1 MALLQTAK
9 MKRLAAGATAV
20 VIAVLLRPKLQRWW
34 RRRCWSKE
42 QDRLATLVSFEDAPA
57 VAALVSRLDASEP
70 CVVAGVA
77 LVEDL
82 RGAVAVAV
90 AIELPSLKRVDGA
103 VVPLTTTLPYEPG
116 FVGFRAAPFLARAL
130 KALRTDVSVA
140 LVRGHGFLHPRK
152 FGVAC
157 HAGLVAGVPTCGV
170 ADSLL
175 RVDGVDE
182 AAIVSRARASL
193 ALGAALPIVG
203 ASGIVWG
210 AALRA
215 TKEPNFRPTY
225 VSAGPGV
232 SLETAVRLAVACR
245 RYRVPEPVRLAELE
259 GRVAL
264 RERVVD

>member
-1 MALLQTAK
+1 MAALHTA
-9 MKRLAAGATAV
+9 MTRLAAGATVA
-20 VIAVLLRPKLQRWW
+20 VIAALVRPKLQRWW
-34 RRRCWSKE
+34 RRRRWATE
-42 QDRLATLVSFEDAPA
+42 QARLATLVSFDDAPA
-57 VAALVSRLDASEP
+57 VAALVSRIDASEP

-77 LVEDL
+77 LVED
-82 RGAVAVAV
+82 RRRAVAV
-90 AIELPSLKRVDGA
+90 AIAVELPSLKRIDGA
-103 VVPLTTTLPYEPG
+103 LVPVATSLPYEPG
-116 FVGFRAAPFLARAL
+116 YVGFRAAPFLAEALGAL
-130 KALRTDVSVA
+130 KVDVAVA

-157 HAGLVAGVPTCGV
+157 HAGLVAGVSTCGV

-182 AAIVSRARASL
+182 AAVVARARASL
-193 ALGAALPIVG
+193 QLGEALPIVG
-203 ASGIVWG
+203 ASGTVWG

-215 TKEPNFRPTY
+215 NTEAKFRPTY

-232 SLETAVRLAVACR
+232 SLETAVKLAVACR

-264 RERVVD
+264 RERVE

>member
-1 MALLQTAK
+1 
-9 MKRLAAGATAV
+9 MKAVHQRLAAAAAAAATLAL
-20 VIAVLLRPKLQRWW
+20 VLPKLQRWW
-34 RRRCWSKE
+34 RRRLWRQE
-42 QDRLATLVSFEDAPA
+42 QDRLATLVSFDDAPA

-77 LVEDL
+77 LVED
-82 RGAVAVAV
+82 RRRAVAV
-90 AIELPSLKRVDGA
+90 AIAVELPSMKRVDGA
-103 VVPLTTTLPYEPG
+103 VVPVATALPYEPG
-116 FVGFRAAPFLARAL
+116 YVGFRAAPFLARAL
-130 KALRTDVSVA
+130 DALKVDVAVA

-182 AAIVSRARASL
+182 AAVVARARASL
-193 ALGAALPIVG
+193 QLGEALPIVG
-203 ASGIVWG
+203 ASGTVWG

-215 TKEPNFRPTY
+215 STEANFRPTY

-232 SLETAVRLAVACR
+232 SLATAVKLAVGCR

>member
-9 MKRLAAGATAV
+9 MKRLAGGAAAV
-20 VIAVLLRPKLQRWW
+20 VIVAVVRPKLQRWW
-34 RRRCWSKE
+34 RRRRWAQE

-57 VAALVSRLDASEP
+57 VAAVMSKLNASEP

-77 LVEDL
+77 LVED
-82 RGAVAVAV
+82 RRRAVAVAV
-90 AIELPSLKRVDGA
+90 AVELPSLKRVDGA
-103 VVPLTTTLPYEPG
+103 VVPVATALPYEPG
-116 FVGFRAAPFLARAL
+116 YVGFRAAPFLAKALGAL
-130 KALRTDVSVA
+130 KVDVAVA
-140 LVRGHGFLHPRK
+140 LVRGHGFLHPRT

-157 HAGLVAGVPTCGV
+157 HVGLVAGVSTCGV

-182 AAIVSRARASL
+182 ASIVSRARASL
-193 ALGAALPIVG
+193 QLGEALPIVG

-215 TKEPNFRPTY
+215 TSEPNFRPTY

-232 SLETAVRLAVACR
+232 SLATAIRLAVACR

>member
-1 MALLQTAK
+1 
-9 MKRLAAGATAV
+9 MKAVHQRLAAAAAAAATLAL
-20 VIAVLLRPKLQRWW
+20 VLPKLQRWW
-34 RRRCWSKE
+34 RRRLWRQE
-42 QDRLATLVSFEDAPA
+42 QDRLATLVSFDDAPA
-57 VAALVSRLDASEP
+57 VAALVSRLDTSEP

-77 LVEDL
+77 LVED
-82 RGAVAVAV
+82 RRRAVAVAV

-103 VVPLTTTLPYEPG
+103 VVPVATSLPYEPG

-130 KALRTDVSVA
+130 GALKVDVAVA

-157 HAGLVAGVPTCGV
+157 HVGLVAGVPTCGV

-175 RVDGVDE
+175 RCDGVDE

-193 ALGAALPIVG
+193 QLGEALPIVG
-203 ASGIVWG
+203 ASGTVWG
-210 AALRA
+210 AAVRA
-215 TKEPNFRPTY
+215 TTEPKFRPTY

-232 SLETAVRLAVACR
+232 SLETAVKLAVACR

-264 RERVVD
+264 RERVED

>member
-1 MALLQTAK
+1 
-9 MKRLAAGATAV
+9 MKAVHQRLAAAA
-20 VIAVLLRPKLQRWW
+20 AAAALVLVLPKLQRWW
-34 RRRCWSKE
+34 RRRLWRQE
-42 QDRLATLVSFEDAPA
+42 QDRLATLVSFDDAPA
-57 VAALVSRLDASEP
+57 VTALLSKLDASEP

-77 LVEDL
+77 LVED
-82 RGAVAVAV
+82 RRRAVAV
-90 AIELPSLKRVDGA
+90 AIAIELPSMKRIDGA
-103 VVPLTTTLPYEPG
+103 VVPVATALPYEPG

-130 KALRTDVSVA
+130 EALKVDVAVA

-157 HAGLVAGVPTCGV
+157 HAGLDAGVPTCGV

-193 ALGAALPIVG
+193 RLGEALPIVG
-203 ASGIVWG
+203 ASGAVWG

-215 TKEPNFRPTY
+215 TSESNFRPTY

-232 SLETAVRLAVACR
+232 SLETAIRLAVACR

>member
-1 MALLQTAK
+1 
-9 MKRLAAGATAV
+9 MKAVHQRLAAAAAAAATLAL
-20 VIAVLLRPKLQRWW
+20 VLPKLQRWW
-34 RRRCWSKE
+34 RQRRWRLE
-42 QDRLATLVSFEDAPA
+42 QDRLATLVSFDDAPA
-57 VAALVSRLDASEP
+57 VAALLSKLDASEP

-77 LVEDL
+77 LVED
-82 RGAVAVAV
+82 RRRAVAV
-90 AIELPSLKRVDGA
+90 AIAIELPSMKRIDGA
-103 VVPLTTTLPYEPG
+103 VVPVATSLPYEPG
-116 FVGFRAAPFLARAL
+116 YVGFRAAPFLARAL
-130 KALRTDVSVA
+130 DALKVDVAVA

-182 AAIVSRARASL
+182 SAVVARARASL
-193 ALGAALPIVG
+193 QLGEALPIVG
-203 ASGIVWG
+203 VSGTVWG

-215 TKEPNFRPTY
+215 TSESNFRPTY

>member
-1 MALLQTAK
+1 MPRSSRGSAAA
-9 MKRLAAGATAV
+9 LAAVAGTLAL
-20 VIAVLLRPKLQRWW
+20 VLPKLQRWW
-34 RRRCWSKE
+34 RRRRWAQE
-42 QDRLATLVSFEDAPA
+42 QERLATLVSFDDAPA
-57 VAALVSRLDASEP
+57 VAALVSRIDASEP
-70 CVVAGVA
+70 CVVAGLA

-82 RGAVAVAV
+82 RGAVAVAI
-90 AIELPSLKRVDGA
+90 AIELPSMKRVDGA
-103 VVPLTTTLPYEPG
+103 VVPLTTNLPYEPG
-116 FVGFRAAPFLARAL
+116 YVGFRAAPFLAQAL
-130 KALRTDVSVA
+130 KTLKVDVAVA

-157 HAGLVAGVPTCGV
+157 HAGVLAGVPTCGV

-182 AAIVSRARASL
+182 AAVVARARASL
-193 ALGAALPIVG
+193 ALGSALPIVG
-203 ASGIVWG
+203 ACTVWG

-215 TKEPNFRPTY
+215 TIEPNFRPTY

-232 SLETAVRLAVACR
+232 SLATAIRLAVACR

>member
-1 MALLQTAK
+1 MPVLQPAH
-9 MKRLAAGATAV
+9 KRLAAGATALV
-20 VIAVLLRPKLQRWW
+20 VAALVRPRLQRWW
-34 RRRCWSKE
+34 RRRRWARE
-42 QDRLATLVSFEDAPA
+42 QDHLATLVSFDDAPA

-82 RGAVAVAV
+82 RGAVAVAI
-90 AIELPSLKRVDGA
+90 AIELPSMKRVDGA
-103 VVPLTTTLPYEPG
+103 VVPVATSLPYEPG
-116 FVGFRAAPFLARAL
+116 FVGFRAAPFLAEALGAL
-130 KALRTDVSVA
+130 KVDVAVA

-182 AAIVSRARASL
+182 AAVVARARASL
-193 ALGAALPIVG
+193 ALGSALPIVG
-203 ASGIVWG
+203 ASGTVWG

-215 TKEPNFRPTY
+215 TSEAKFRPTY

-232 SLETAVRLAVACR
+232 SLETAIRLAVACR

-264 RERVVD
+264 RERVED

>member
-1 MALLQTAK
+1 
-9 MKRLAAGATAV
+9 MKAVHQRLAAAAAAATTLAL
-20 VIAVLLRPKLQRWW
+20 VLPKLQRWW
-34 RRRCWSKE
+34 RRRLWRQE
-42 QDRLATLVSFEDAPA
+42 QARLATLVSFDDAPA
-57 VAALVSRLDASEP
+57 VAALLSKLDASEP

-77 LVEDL
+77 LVED
-82 RGAVAVAV
+82 RRRAVAVAV
-90 AIELPSLKRVDGA
+90 AVELPSLKRIDGA
-103 VVPLTTTLPYEPG
+103 VVPVATALPYEPG
-116 FVGFRAAPFLARAL
+116 FVGFRAAPFLAQAL
-130 KALRTDVSVA
+130 NTLKVDVAVA

-157 HAGLVAGVPTCGV
+157 HVGLVAGVPTCGV

-175 RVDGVDE
+175 RCDGVDE
-182 AAIVSRARASL
+182 AAVVARARASL

-203 ASGIVWG
+203 ASGTVWG

-215 TKEPNFRPTY
+215 TSEPNFRPTY

-232 SLETAVRLAVACR
+232 SLGTAVKLAVACR

>member
-1 MALLQTAK
+1 MPRSSHGSAAA
-9 MKRLAAGATAV
+9 LAAVAATA
-20 VIAVLLRPKLQRWW
+20 ATLALVLPKLQRWW
-34 RRRCWSKE
+34 RRRRWAQE
-42 QDRLATLVSFEDAPA
+42 QSRLATLVSFEDAPA
-57 VAALVSRLDASEP
+57 VAALMGKIEAKTP

-77 LVEDL
+77 LVED
-82 RGAVAVAV
+82 RRRAVAVAI
-90 AIELPSLKRVDGA
+90 AIELPSLRRIDGA
-103 VVPLTTTLPYEPG
+103 VVPVATALPYEPG

-130 KALRTDVSVA
+130 GALKADVAVA
-140 LVRGHGFLHPRK
+140 LVRGHGFLHPRT

-182 AAIVSRARASL
+182 SAVVSRARASL

-203 ASGIVWG
+203 ASGTVWG

-215 TKEPNFRPTY
+215 TCEPNFRPTY

-232 SLETAVRLAVACR
+232 SLATAIRLAVACR

-264 RERVVD
+264 RERVED

>member
-1 MALLQTAK
+1 MPRSSHGSAAA
-9 MKRLAAGATAV
+9 LAAVAATA
-20 VIAVLLRPKLQRWW
+20 AALALVLPKLRRWW
-34 RRRCWSKE
+34 RRRRWAAE
-42 QDRLATLVSFEDAPA
+42 QDRLATLVSFDDAPA
-57 VAALVSRLDASEP
+57 VEALVSKLDASEP

-77 LVEDL
+77 LVED
-82 RGAVAVAV
+82 RRRAVAV
-90 AIELPSLKRVDGA
+90 AIAIELPSMKRIDGA
-103 VVPLTTTLPYEPG
+103 VVPVATSLPYEPG
-116 FVGFRAAPFLARAL
+116 YVGFRAAPFLARAL
-130 KALRTDVSVA
+130 DALKVDVAVA

-182 AAIVSRARASL
+182 SAVVARARASL
-193 ALGAALPIVG
+193 QLGEALPIVG
-203 ASGIVWG
+203 VSGTVWG

-215 TKEPNFRPTY
+215 TSESNFRPTY

-232 SLETAVRLAVACR
+232 SLGTAVRLAVACR

-264 RERVVD
+264 RERVED

>member
-42 QDRLATLVSFEDAPA
+42 QDRLATLVSFDDAPA

-77 LVEDL
+77 LVED
-82 RGAVAVAV
+82 RRRAVAVAV

-103 VVPLTTTLPYEPG
+103 VVPVATSLPYEPG

-140 LVRGHGFLHPRK
+140 LVRGHGFLHPRA

-157 HAGLVAGVPTCGV
+157 HAGVLAGVSTCGV

-175 RVDGVDE
+175 RVDAVDE
-182 AAIVSRARASL
+182 ASIVSRARASL
-193 ALGAALPIVG
+193 RLGEALPIVG
-203 ASGIVWG
+203 ASGTVWG

-215 TKEPNFRPTY
+215 TCEPNFRPTY

-232 SLETAVRLAVACR
+232 SLATAVKLAVACR

>member
-9 MKRLAAGATAV
+9 MKRLAGATAV

-77 LVEDL
+77 LVED
-82 RGAVAVAV
+82 RRRAVAVAI
-90 AIELPSLKRVDGA
+90 AIELPSLKRIDGA
-103 VVPLTTTLPYEPG
+103 VVPVATALPYEPG
-116 FVGFRAAPFLARAL
+116 YVGFRAAPFLARAL
-130 KALRTDVSVA
+130 GALKVDVAVA

-203 ASGIVWG
+203 ASGTVWG

-215 TKEPNFRPTY
+215 TVETNFRPTY

-232 SLETAVRLAVACR
+232 SLETAIRLAVACR